1 MQSRVS
7 VLSSQPLNE
16 TVFEGMSYLQSVWHL
31 PSKHLICESK
41 FHRSDK
47 LFKNVYF
54 CLVSDCL
61 FPLIGKKKINDKS
74 PFLISQHLEQKL
86 DNTGYSQ

>member
-1 MQSRVS
+1 MVFIT
-7 VLSSQPLNE
+7 PIDFMIE
-16 TVFEGMSYLQSVWHL
+16 TVFGGMSYLQSVWHL
-31 PSKHLICESK
+31 PSKHLICEGK
-41 FHRSDK
+41 CTEK
-47 LFKNVYF
+47 LFNNVYF